1 MYMLSCIYKSIKYI
15 NIHIYK
21 YINIQKY
28 LNKYICIYNKDI
40 YICYLYIVCYR
51 LVYACVCVYIYIPKL
66 IRIETV
72 PILSP
77 EPTLFMLD
85 PQTSFKQKQ
94 RKH

>member
-1 MYMLSCIYKSIKYI
+1 MFVIDWYMHVFVYI
-15 NIHIYK
+15 
-21 YINIQKY
+21 
-28 LNKYICIYNKDI
+28 
-40 YICYLYIVCYR
+40 
-51 LVYACVCVYIYIPKL
+51 YIYIPKL